1 MSSWCCHEGHR
12 LQLPVQWF
20 PCAYVHTLHSWW
32 TPTRS
37 TLQQFLLP
45 SAGSPF
51 PCLPCGASLAHS
63 WAGKQGTVLLM
74 LQPLGTGAR
83 SQRKVNPVSPCSSG
97 RHDRG
102 VLLIY
107 SFHAASFRV
116 HHAGQLEE
124 LIRSIQSDQPVL
136 PKQWDCAITASTSL
150 SILWCGSSLCSLCLS
165 SLVEPEQEGG
175 MHTRRY
181 SPPQRGNAQTAPS
194 WLGRCL
200 SLRRALAG
208 CPGLCSCSE
217 SR

>member
-83 SQRKVNPVSPCSSG
+83 SQRKVNPCPRAPQGVMTGAYFSSTLSMLPLFG
-97 RHDRG
+97 YTT
-102 VLLIY
+102 LASLKN
-107 SFHAASFRV
+107 SSAASR
-116 HHAGQLEE
+116 A
-124 LIRSIQSDQPVL
+124 ISRSCQSNGIVQSL
-136 PKQWDCAITASTSL
+136 PAHL
-150 SILWCGSSLCSLCLS
+150 
-165 SLVEPEQEGG
+165 
-175 MHTRRY
+175 
-181 SPPQRGNAQTAPS
+181 
-194 WLGRCL
+194 
-200 SLRRALAG
+200 
-208 CPGLCSCSE
+208 
-217 SR
+217 